1 MHGINKNMEV
11 HYNIHNIVK
20 ISIKTKRPEI
30 IEEYDYYLRFFKSS
44 KIEDADI
51 EIKDFEEFSLPA
63 NALSF
68 SDIIFGFDSGICSK
82 KNSYALEI
90 KNGKMILY
98 IKNNDLCINTLIEY
112 FLLQN
117 NCTFL
122 HGAGISYKNKGIIF
136 PAPPNTGKTLLVS
149 KLRKNKEVKFF
160 GDDYLILRNDGAVYS
175 YPMDF
180 SIYDYHFN
188 FFPELKNSPEQ
199 LKIKKAV
206 FEKVFVNMVKDLSI
220 RKTFKK
226 IARFFHYDFLK
237 GGEYLKIPAAR
248 LIPKDT
254 FGGAAELKYAI
265 FLNRY
270 HGSDFKVE
278 KITPESAA
286 REIIGILQSE
296 WQATMPVYHA
306 LSSFGII
313 DFAKHLNDIKDVA
326 ISTFEK
332 IELYRALMPINMNNE
347 ARMERLEEFLEKTIF
362 SKI

>member
-1 MHGINKNMEV
+1 MEV
-11 HYNIHNIVK
+11 HYNIHNIIR
-20 ISIKTKRPEI
+20 ISIKTKRSEI
-30 IEEYDYYLRFFKSS
+30 IEEYDYYLRFFKSPE
-44 KIEDADI
+44 IGDADI

-98 IKNNDLCINTLIEY
+98 VKNNDICINTLVEY
-112 FLLQN
+112 FLLQS

-149 KLRKNKEVKFF
+149 KLRQNSEVKFF
-160 GDDYLILRNDGAVYS
+160 GDDYLIIRNDGTMYS

-188 FFPELKNSPEQ
+188 FFPELENSPER

-206 FEKVFVNMVKDLSI
+206 FERIFVNMVKDLPV
-220 RKTFKK
+220 RKIFKK
-226 IARFFHYDFLK
+226 IARFFNYDFLK
-237 GGEYLKIPAAR
+237 GGDYLKIPAAR

-254 FGGAAELKYAI
+254 FGGITELKYAI
-265 FLNRY
+265 FLNKY
-270 HGSDFKVE
+270 NGSDFKVE
-278 KITPESAA
+278 KIAPENAA

-306 LSSFGII
+306 LSSFGVM
-313 DFAKHLNDIKDVA
+313 DFAKHLGDIKNVVDLAFGKV
-326 ISTFEK
+326 
-332 IELYRALMPINMNNE
+332 ELYRALMPMHMNNE
-347 ARMERLEEFLEKTIF
+347 ARMEKLEEFLEKEIF
-362 SKI
+362 THI